1 MSDREGQD
9 MADEVMAAAE
19 VDGLYD
25 DEEHEDAPSSSFAG
39 GVDDPLDRPHLER
52 RCARVTAF
60 GSSSAIPPMTRADE
74 IVDQLLPEGFEWR
87 RLVCSYPKT
96 AMAVSVVGGFVLGRA
111 HGAGM
116 LAGLTGFVL
125 GEVSRNVQ
133 EFVEDFGA

>member
-1 MSDREGQD
+1 MSDEGRDSAD
-9 MADEVMAAAE
+9 MADEVMAAADL
-19 VDGLYD
+19 DGIYEDEEQDDAPGSSFSGGYD
-25 DEEHEDAPSSSFAG
+25 D
-39 GVDDPLDRPHLER
+39 
-52 RCARVTAF
+52 
-60 GSSSAIPPMTRADE
+60 PPMTRADE

-87 RLVCSYPKT
+87 RLVFDYPKT

>member
-39 GVDDPLDRPHLER
+39 GVDDP
-52 RCARVTAF
+52 
-60 GSSSAIPPMTRADE
+60 PMTRADE
-74 IVDQLLPEGFEWR
+74 IVGQLLPEGFEWR